1 MAHKYLKYNST
12 VENIILLIITAHCV
26 SLSLLSNKRY
36 GEGVEVPGDPL
47 VPINIIARGMGDVLR
62 RVAVGG
68 FAMSLAGCATVS
80 GFPNSAF
87 DTTQVNAEI
96 APYLLA
102 AKVTAYDSCQA
113 KKACRNDIIDARLR
127 AIDLRFGE
135 YERNLY
141 KEGVGFGVGT
151 DWIALALNGVGSVS
165 AASKALSAASAGVLG
180 ARASFEKQALYNM
193 TMPAMLAQMVAKRRE
208 VLARIRE
215 GESQDVAAYSLFR
228 ALNDID
234 DYAFAG
240 TLPGAITE
248 ISNHAGVQATQANAD
263 IKAIQIVAPV
273 AQDLQDR
280 REKIAILLKAATAAQ
295 LGLLQR
301 VSGGEPSDADPLLN
315 ALNLLDAARTT
326 EKLETFCQR
335 FKVAVGGPC

>member
-1 MAHKYLKYNST
+1 M
-12 VENIILLIITAHCV
+12 
-26 SLSLLSNKRY
+26 R
-36 GEGVEVPGDPL
+36 GDRL
-47 VPINIIARGMGDVLR
+47 GPIPIIARGMGDIVR
-62 RVAVGG
+62 RAAVGG
-68 FAMSLAGCATVS
+68 LAVSLAGCATVS
-80 GFPNSAF
+80 GFPKSAF

-215 GESQDVAAYSLFR
+215 GESQDAAAYSLFR

-280 REKIAILLKAATAAQ
+280 REKIATLLKAATPAQ

-301 VSGGEPSDADPLLN
+301 VSGGEPSDADPLIN
-315 ALNLLDAARTT
+315 ALNLLDSARTT

-335 FKVAVGGPC
+335 FTVSIGGPC